1 MTTREHDASALRAE
15 NLQVEFGGVRA
26 ADGLTFN
33 IAQGELVGMIGPNG
47 AGKTSAIRLIT
58 GVYHPSAG
66 DIYLHGKRI
75 NALPIDERARS
86 GLAHTHQIVRPLR
99 GMTVLDN
106 VAVAVGKAQTRN
118 PLRALVSL
126 DRSWARDKAFA
137 LLQRVGLDD
146 VADRDCAILPL
157 GRLKRLEMARAL
169 GLEPTVILLDE
180 PLAGLNSGEAAQLA
194 ETIVEVNAEGLTV
207 ILVEHNLGE
216 VLRVAH
222 RLMVLV
228 KGRIVGDGP
237 PQEIVRSAIVRD
249 SYLGT
254 EEASDA

>member
-1 MTTREHDASALRAE
+1 MTTTDEALALRAE
-15 NLQVEFGGVRA
+15 GLQVEFGGVKA
-26 ADGLTFN
+26 ADGLTFG

-58 GVYHPSAG
+58 GVYRPSAG
-66 DIYLHGKRI
+66 EIFLYRKNI
-75 NALPIDERARS
+75 NSLTIDERARS

-106 VAVAVGKAQTRN
+106 VAVAVGRAKTCN

-126 DRSWARDKAFA
+126 NRSTEREKAFS
-137 LLQRVGLDD
+137 LLQRVGLTE
-146 VADRDCAILPL
+146 VAHRDCATLPL
-157 GRLKRLEMARAL
+157 GLLKRLEVARAL
-169 GLEPTVILLDE
+169 GLEPRVILLDE

-194 ETIVEVNAEGLTV
+194 ETIVQINAEGLTV

-216 VLRVAH
+216 VLRIAH
-222 RLMVLV
+222 RLLVLV
-228 KGRIVGDGP
+228 KGRIVGDGLP
-237 PQEIVRSAIVRD
+237 HEIVRSAIVRD

-254 EEASDA
+254 EETGNA